1 MSNKIKI
8 NIDSSIN
15 CYAFEDIDLNQGK
28 LKISYVELSGNL
40 ILLDK
45 SYYKTKEN
53 FKEENKT
60 CFAGEFDSSKLD
72 FSYEPMEPSK
82 EFRIILNG
90 DLEFFCEDNI
100 DEFKHLNEPK
110 GTSIFISFVSNDG
123 IQDDLSTSQIDFCDI
138 KKLQ

>member
-1 MSNKIKI
+1 MSNKIKK

-28 LKISYVELSGNL
+28 LKVSYIELSENL

-53 FKEENKT
+53 FEEENKT
-60 CFAGEFDSSKLD
+60 CFVGEFDSSKLD
-72 FSYEPMEPSK
+72 FSYEPMELSK
-82 EFRIILNG
+82 EFRISLNG
-90 DLEFFCEDNI
+90 DLEFFCGDNI
-100 DEFKHLNEPK
+100 GEFEKLNEPK
-110 GTSIFISFVSNDG
+110 GTSISISFVSNDG

-138 KKLQ
+138 KKI

>member
-1 MSNKIKI
+1 M
-8 NIDSSIN
+8 
-15 CYAFEDIDLNQGK
+15 
-28 LKISYVELSGNL
+28 

-53 FKEENKT
+53 FEEENKT
-60 CFAGEFDSSKLD
+60 CFVVEFDSSKLD

-100 DEFKHLNEPK
+100 GEFEKLNEPK
-110 GTSIFISFVSNDG
+110 GTSVSISFVSNDG

>member
-1 MSNKIKI
+1 MINKIKI

-28 LKISYVELSGNL
+28 LKISYIEFSENL

-82 EFRIILNG
+82 EFRISLNG
-90 DLEFFCEDNI
+90 DLEFSCEDNMSTF
-100 DEFKHLNEPK
+100 EKLNEIK
-110 GTSIFISFVSNDG
+110 GNSLSVSFVSNDG

-138 KKLQ
+138 KKI

>member
-1 MSNKIKI
+1 MSDKIKI

-28 LKISYVELSGNL
+28 LKISYIELSENL

-53 FKEENKT
+53 FEEENKT
-60 CFAGEFDSSKLD
+60 CFVGEFDSSKLD

-90 DLEFFCEDNI
+90 DLDFFCEDNI
-100 DEFKHLNEPK
+100 GEFKKLNEPI
-110 GTSIFISFVSNDG
+110 GTSVSISLVSNDG

-138 KKLQ
+138 KKI

>member
-28 LKISYVELSGNL
+28 LKISYIELSENL

-53 FKEENKT
+53 FEEENKT
-60 CFAGEFDSSKLD
+60 CFVGEFDNSKLD

-90 DLEFFCEDNI
+90 DLEFFCGDNI
-100 DEFKHLNEPK
+100 GEFEKLNEPK
-110 GTSIFISFVSNDG
+110 GTSVSISFVSNDG
-123 IQDDLSTSQIDFCDI
+123 IQDDLSTSQIDFFDI
-138 KKLQ
+138 KKL

>member
-28 LKISYVELSGNL
+28 LKVSYIELSENL

-53 FKEENKT
+53 FEEENKT
-60 CFAGEFDSSKLD
+60 CFVGEFDSSKLD
-72 FSYEPMEPSK
+72 FSYEPMELSK
-82 EFRIILNG
+82 EFRISLNG
-90 DLEFFCEDNI
+90 DLEFFCGDNI
-100 DEFKHLNEPK
+100 GEFEKLNEPK
-110 GTSIFISFVSNDG
+110 GTSISISFVSNDG

-138 KKLQ
+138 KKI

>member
-1 MSNKIKI
+1 MSDKIKI

-28 LKISYVELSGNL
+28 LKISYIELSENL

-82 EFRIILNG
+82 EFRISLNG
-90 DLEFFCEDNI
+90 DLEFSCEDNMSTF
-100 DEFKHLNEPK
+100 ENLNEIK
-110 GTSIFISFVSNDG
+110 GNSLSVSFVSNDG

-138 KKLQ
+138 KKI

>member
-1 MSNKIKI
+1 MSDKIKI

-28 LKISYVELSGNL
+28 LKISYIELSENL

-53 FKEENKT
+53 FEEENKT
-60 CFAGEFDSSKLD
+60 CFVGEFDSSKLD
-72 FSYEPMEPSK
+72 FSYEHMEPSK

-100 DEFKHLNEPK
+100 GEFEKLNEPK
-110 GTSIFISFVSNDG
+110 GTSVSISFVSNDG

-138 KKLQ
+138 KKI

>member
-28 LKISYVELSGNL
+28 LKVSYIELSENL

-53 FKEENKT
+53 FEEENKT
-60 CFAGEFDSSKLD
+60 CFVGEFDSSKLD
-72 FSYEPMEPSK
+72 FSYEPMELSK
-82 EFRIILNG
+82 EFRISLNG
-90 DLEFFCEDNI
+90 DLEFFCGDNI
-100 DEFKHLNEPK
+100 GEFEKLNEPK
-110 GTSIFISFVSNDG
+110 GTSVSISFVSNDG
-123 IQDDLSTSQIDFCDI
+123 IQDDLSTSQIDFFDI
-138 KKLQ
+138 KKL

>member
-28 LKISYVELSGNL
+28 LKVSYIELSENL

-53 FKEENKT
+53 FEEENKI
-60 CFAGEFDSSKLD
+60 CFVGEFDSSKLD
-72 FSYEPMEPSK
+72 FSYEPMELSK
-82 EFRIILNG
+82 EFRISLNG
-90 DLEFFCEDNI
+90 DLEFFCGDNI
-100 DEFKHLNEPK
+100 GEFEKLNEPK
-110 GTSIFISFVSNDG
+110 GTSVSISFVSNDG

-138 KKLQ
+138 KKI

>member
-1 MSNKIKI
+1 MIKKIKI

-28 LKISYVELSGNL
+28 LKISYIELSENL

-82 EFRIILNG
+82 EFRISLNG
-90 DLEFFCEDNI
+90 DLEFSCEDNMSTF
-100 DEFKHLNEPK
+100 ENLNEIK
-110 GTSIFISFVSNDG
+110 GNSLSVSFVSNDG

-138 KKLQ
+138 KKI

>member
-1 MSNKIKI
+1 MKIKI

-28 LKISYVELSGNL
+28 LKVSYIELPENL

-53 FKEENKT
+53 FEDEKMI
-60 CFAGEFDSSKLD
+60 CFEGQFNNSKLD

-82 EFRIILNG
+82 EFRISLNG
-90 DLEFFCEDNI
+90 DLEFSCEDNMSTF
-100 DEFKHLNEPK
+100 EKLNEIK
-110 GTSIFISFVSNDG
+110 GNSLSVSFVSNDG

-138 KKLQ
+138 KKI

>member
-28 LKISYVELSGNL
+28 LKVSYIELSENL

-53 FKEENKT
+53 FEEENKT
-60 CFAGEFDSSKLD
+60 CFVGEFDSSKLD
-72 FSYEPMEPSK
+72 FSYEPMELSK
-82 EFRIILNG
+82 EFRISLNG
-90 DLEFFCEDNI
+90 DLEFFCGDNI
-100 DEFKHLNEPK
+100 GEFEKLNEPK
-110 GTSIFISFVSNDG
+110 GTSVSISFVSNDG

-138 KKLQ
+138 KKI